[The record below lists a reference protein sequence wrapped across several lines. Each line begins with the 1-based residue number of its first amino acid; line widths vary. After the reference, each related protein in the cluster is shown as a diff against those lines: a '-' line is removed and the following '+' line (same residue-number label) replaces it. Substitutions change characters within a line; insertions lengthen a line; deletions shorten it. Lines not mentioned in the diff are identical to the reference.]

1 MAEGFWAKALFD
13 YKAVES
19 TELSVNKNDIVFVEE
34 QNDSGWCLAKKT
46 DQSGWL
52 PTDYVEKTEERPD
65 SDQSSSSQP
74 APSFQ
79 EDPIPDPTP
88 DPPAPDPDPDPTPEY
103 QAPDPDP
110 PREEIQQQ
118 IQTVSSGSSGGSGGG
133 GGKIC
138 FSCGGKIESA
148 FVVAKEKTFH
158 ADHFRC
164 NTCNQ
169 PLGGKAFIEKDNHF
183 YCEDCY
189 YNEFNPKCGHC
200 GEVIKGQYISALNQ
214 SWHPDHFVCTECG
227 QPFEGNQFH
236 KHNDKPYCDKHYNEL
251 FAENCAKCGLKIE
264 GQVFEALEQKFHLE
278 CFVCSVG
285 EHKIGEG
292 VNFHLH
298 NDKVYC
304 PEHFEELFLQKC
316 AGCNQTIKGQYVKV
330 LDSHFHPQCWKC
342 ADCGV
347 VISSENCGQSGGKF
361 YCRNCVAKK
370 SGGSS
375 DSGSVS
381 RSQSQ
386 TVSSPKPSDNKTQT
400 KSGGESSYSPP
411 PSSSTPGAKFYTYDA
426 LKDAKN
432 LPSDVNAFNK
442 EEYLAD
448 DVFLKMFKMDKA
460 TFAKLPVWK
469 KKRLKQKVGL
479 F

>member
-19 TELSVNKNDIVFVEE
+19 TELSVNKNDVVFVEE
-34 QNDSGWCLAKKT
+34 QNDSGWCLAKKG
-46 DQSGWL
+46 DSSGWL
-52 PTDYVEKTEERPD
+52 PTDYVEKSEEGSGDQQTQPPPQEDPVPD
-65 SDQSSSSQP
+65 PVVPDP
-74 APSFQ
+74 VVPDPIP
-79 EDPIPDPTP
+79 DPIPDPTP
-88 DPPAPDPDPDPTPEY
+88 DY
-103 QAPDPDP
+103 
-110 PREEIQQQ
+110 QQQ
-118 IQTVSSGSSGGSGGG
+118 KTTSYGSTTGSSTGA
-133 GGKIC
+133 KIC
-138 FSCGGKIESA
+138 FACGGKVESA
-148 FVVAKEKTFH
+148 FVVAKDKTFH
-158 ADHFRC
+158 ADCFRC
-164 NTCNQ
+164 FKCNQ
-169 PLGGKAFIEKDNHF
+169 ALGGKAFIEKDGKF

-189 YNEFNPKCGHC
+189 YNEFNPRCGHC

-236 KHNDKPYCDKHYNEL
+236 KHNDKPYCDKHFNEL
-251 FAENCAKCGLKIE
+251 FAEVCAKCGQKID
-264 GQVFEALEQKFHLE
+264 GQVFEALDQKFHLE

-316 AGCNQTIKGQYVKV
+316 AGCGQTIKGQYVKV

-342 ADCGV
+342 AECGV

-370 SGGSS
+370 AGGSS
-375 DSGSVS
+375 GSSGSGSSGYSKPTQTTQTQTKSDTKVSSSGSVS
-381 RSQSQ
+381 S
-386 TVSSPKPSDNKTQT
+386 
-400 KSGGESSYSPP
+400 
-411 PSSSTPGAKFYTYDA
+411 PSSGSTPGAKFYTYDA
-426 LKDAKN
+426 LKDSKN
-432 LPSDVNAFNK
+432 LPSDVDSFNK